1 MDYGLLIRSL
11 GAEAILTVA
20 ALVILLV
27 DLKLLKDTPRIY
39 RCTMAGGLLALG
51 CLGAAIHLYFFVEPA
66 AFTNG
71 MLIQNPLN
79 LLVKKC
85 ILFVS
90 LIAGLLAMEVRFTRD
105 VGEFYAL
112 TILATIGML
121 LLAGTENLLL
131 IFIGLELTS
140 LSLYILAAYDERS
153 KASAEAGM
161 KYFLFG
167 GMSAA
172 FLLFGLSYLYGLGGS
187 LDLPQVA
194 KALGDKDPQPLLNV
208 ALIMVVIGF
217 GFKLAAVPFHF
228 WAPDVYQAAPVPS
241 AMWIGSVSKIGS
253 VYALSKILIIGLGDW
268 IWGKGAAGVVLGWGP
283 MLVLMAM
290 LSIVAGNFAAL
301 AQTSVRRLV
310 AYSAIAH
317 AGYLLVGLLGAPG
330 DAYGSVIFYVVT
342 YALTTVGLFA
352 VIGALQGKGPDL
364 TFEDFRGLSKRSPL
378 LAISLFVFVLSLAG
392 IPPLAGFF
400 GKFYLFAGA
409 LRSDPDNLQ
418 LIGLV
423 VVGILMSAVSL
434 YYYVRLLKYAFVLE
448 SKDVIMRVKSGF
460 VGKALIALLAVS
472 VFVLGCFP
480 DLFMDRLTRAVV
492 SVTW

>member
-1 MDYGLLIRSL
+1 MDYGLLFRSL
-11 GAEAILTVA
+11 GPEVILTVT

-27 DLKLLKDTPRIY
+27 DLKVLKDTPRIY
-39 RCTMAGGLLALG
+39 RCMVSGGLLAVG
-51 CLGAAIHLYFFVEPA
+51 CLGAMIHLQFFIEPA
-66 AFTNG
+66 TFSEG
-71 MLIQNPLN
+71 MLVQNSLN

-90 LIAGLLAMEVRFTRD
+90 LITGLLAMEVRFTRD

-140 LSLYILAAYDERS
+140 LSLYILAAYDDRS

-172 FLLFGLSYLYGLGGS
+172 FLLFGMSYLYGMAGS
-187 LDLPQVA
+187 LDLPRIAGALAA
-194 KALGDKDPQPLLNV
+194 KEAQPLLEV
-208 ALIMVVIGF
+208 AIIMIVIGF

-253 VYALSKILIIGLGDW
+253 VYALAKILFIGLGDFA
-268 IWGKGAAGVVLGWGP
+268 WGPGALVWGP
-283 MLVLMAM
+283 MLVLMAV
-290 LSIVAGNFAAL
+290 LSMVAGNVAAL

-310 AYSAIAH
+310 AYSAVAH
-317 AGYLLVGLLGAPG
+317 AGYLLVGLLGTPV
-330 DAYGSVIFYVVT
+330 DAYASVIYYVVT
-342 YALTTVGLFA
+342 YALTTIGLFA

-364 TFEDFRGLSKRSPL
+364 TLEDFRGLSKRSPL
-378 LAISLFVFVLSLAG
+378 LAGSLFVFVLSLAG

-400 GKFYLFAGA
+400 GKFYLFTAA
-409 LRSDPDNLQ
+409 LLSDRNNLQ
-418 LIGLV
+418 LIGV
-423 VVGILMSAVSL
+423 VVIGILMSAVSL
-434 YYYVRLLKYAFVLE
+434 YYYLRLLKYAFVLE
-448 SKDVIMRVKSGF
+448 KEGAVLRIKSGF
-460 VGKALIALLAVS
+460 VGQSMIAILAAS
-472 VFVLGCFP
+472 VVVLGCFP
-480 DLFMDRLTRAVV
+480 DLFMGRLIEAVL
-492 SVTW
+492 SVVW